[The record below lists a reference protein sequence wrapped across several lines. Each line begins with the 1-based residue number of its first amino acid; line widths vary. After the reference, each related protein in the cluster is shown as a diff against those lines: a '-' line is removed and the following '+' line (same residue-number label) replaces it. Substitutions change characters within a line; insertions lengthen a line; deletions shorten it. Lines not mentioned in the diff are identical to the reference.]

1 MPKLVYIGPSWV
13 PGLYRFHSASDIVS
27 ISGLLRTTCSAVR
40 PSNLSFPA
48 SKTGGN
54 APKSASG
61 ANSSPCVGSVGVPEP
76 RVVSGPPLATSTVP
90 RTVPP
95 TSPAATATSKYS
107 SLASSS
113 KSSLPAW

>member
-61 ANSSPCVGSVGVPEP
+61 ANSSPCVGSVGVPP
-76 RVVSGPPLATSTVP
+76 RLRGVIISSTV
-90 RTVPP
+90 RTKPP
-95 TSPAATATSKYS
+95 TPA
-107 SLASSS
+107 
-113 KSSLPAW
+113 P